1 MENILKKLKK
11 KVLVYDGAMGTMLQ
25 EAGLQPGQLP
35 EEWNLSCPDKI
46 IQIHEAYI
54 AAGADVIE
62 TNTFGGN
69 RRNLEKYGFGGKCKE
84 INYQG
89 VKLAKQASQGKAYVA
104 ASVGPLPEMVA
115 PLGKLSFHETFELY
129 KQQISALAAAK
140 PDLILL
146 ETFSDIKELKIAVMA
161 AREVCSLPIQAQL
174 TYSASG
180 TTISGTPPEVAAAVL
195 EPLQVEIIG
204 ANCSLGPEGLLSI
217 VQRLSRSV
225 GSEIF
230 LSILPN
236 AGLPEIVAG
245 KTFYRATP
253 QELARFSKKFV
264 QLGVNLIGGCCGT
277 RPEHI
282 KAIAKAVKN
291 NKVKK
296 RKSVKRYLRLASR
309 TQVLEM
315 VPGKGLYVIGERI
328 NPSRR
333 KALQE
338 EFRKT
343 KTALVKEEAMQQVNN
358 GAHLL
363 DVNVGMPGIK
373 ESEVIRKVVNAVQQ
387 VVAVPLVIDSNN
399 PETLAAG
406 LEECIGRPLINSVNG
421 EKEKMCQ
428 ILPLAKKY
436 GAGIIALCIDDKGIP
451 ETAAARINVA
461 KKISKEA
468 NKFKLKQE
476 DIVVDLLTLAA
487 GAQKGSARVTL
498 AALRQADTLGWQTSL
513 GISNVSF
520 GLPDRSAVNSAFL
533 TMALQEGLTAAIIN
547 PAATRVQ
554 ETLLAW
560 TLLKG
565 EESSFAA
572 REVEAIPVLFEN
584 KIEQKLYESVLLGD
598 KDNIK
603 QYLETCLG
611 QNDDPLRIN
620 QQILIPA
627 LEEVGRLYDKK
638 EYFLPQ
644 LLLAAE
650 TMQKAVNILEKKL
663 PATYREGKAKVLM
676 ATVKGDLHDIG
687 KNIVCAVLK
696 NYGLQVIDLGK
707 DVSVAEIINTARK
720 NKVDIIGLSSLMTTT
735 MGQMEIVINELK
747 KKSLD
752 IPTIVGG
759 AVVSETYAKNIG
771 AAAYAKDAVAAVNVI
786 KNILQSNSQNEL

>member
-25 EAGLQPGQLP
+25 ESGLRPGQSP
-35 EEWNLSCPDKI
+35 EEWNISSPNKI
-46 IQIHEAYI
+46 VQVHKAYI
-54 AAGADVIE
+54 VAGANVVE

-69 RRNLEKYGFGGKCKE
+69 RLSLSKYGLEDKCRE

-89 VKLAKQASQGKAYVA
+89 VKLAGKAAQGKAYVA

-115 PLGKLSFHETFELY
+115 PLGKLSFNETLKLFKE
-129 KQQISALAAAK
+129 QIKAQAAAK

-174 TYSASG
+174 TYTANG

-195 EPLQVEIIG
+195 EPLGVEIIG

-217 VQRLSRSV
+217 VQRLSQSV
-225 GSEIF
+225 GPETF

-245 KTFYRATP
+245 KTCYRATP
-253 QELARFSKKFV
+253 QELAKFSKKFV
-264 QLGVNLIGGCCGT
+264 QEGVNLIGGCCGT

-282 KAIAKAVKN
+282 KAITGAVKN
-291 NKVKK
+291 KAVKK
-296 RKSVKRYLRLASR
+296 RKSEQRYLRLASR
-309 TQVLEM
+309 THVLEM
-315 VPGKGLYVIGERI
+315 FPGKGMYVIGERI
-328 NPSRR
+328 NPTRR
-333 KALQE
+333 KALQG
-338 EFRKT
+338 EFRT
-343 KTALVKEEAMQQVNN
+343 GETALVRGEALTQVQN

-363 DVNVGMPGIK
+363 DINVGMPGIN
-373 ESEVIRKVVNAVQQ
+373 EPEVMAKVVTAVQQ
-387 VVAVPLVIDSNN
+387 SVGVPLVLDSNSMT
-399 PETLAAG
+399 TLEAG
-406 LEECIGRPLINSVNG
+406 LQECVGRPLVNSVNG
-421 EKEKMCQ
+421 EKEKLKQ
-428 ILPLAKKY
+428 LLPLVKKY
-436 GAGIIALCIDDKGIP
+436 GAGFIALTLDDKGIP
-451 ETAAARINVA
+451 KTADARINVA
-461 KKISKEA
+461 KKIFKEA
-468 NKFKLKQE
+468 SKYKLKKE
-476 DIVVDLLTLAA
+476 DALVDLLTLAV
-487 GAQKGSARVTL
+487 GAQKGSAEVTL
-498 AALRQADTLGWQTSL
+498 DALRKASKVGWQTSL

-520 GLPDRSAVNSAFL
+520 GFPDRSAVNSAFL
-533 TMALQEGLTAAIIN
+533 TMALREGLTAAIIN

-565 EESSFAA
+565 VESSFAA